1 MRFEDFKAF
10 ITHKLQHEL
19 SPELLYHSYG
29 HTMDVYQ
36 AAEKYAAAEGVS
48 GEDLTL
54 LLTAALFH
62 DAGFLV
68 QADQHE
74 EHSCHLAKEWLP
86 QYGYSNVQI
95 ERICGMIRA
104 TRIPQEPHNLLEEIL
119 CDADLDYLGGDNY
132 DAIAGHLH
140 DEMRIS
146 GMLKSEEEWNNV
158 QIRFMENHK
167 FHTATAQRERNHGK
181 AHNLWLVKT
190 RAGIRSHPPTN
201 LESHHKGWLSQRL
214 KEAIL
219 VILGVIS
226 FAFALKGLLIPNN
239 FFDGGVTGIG
249 LLITKKYDLNIA
261 SVIVLVNIPFIIFG
275 AYQVGMR
282 FAIKTLLA
290 MILLGLCLWFIPF
303 PMVSDDKLIVSIFGG
318 FFIGLGVGFGM
329 HGGCALDGIEILASY
344 TWKRMG
350 FSLSEIIMGMNTIIF
365 LVAAI
370 YFGLE
375 VAFYSMLT
383 YYVAT
388 KTIDYV
394 VEGIEEFTGVTIVSA
409 GKSDEIKECLVEQL
423 GKGITVYKGERGFMK
438 GKFSDSSPVDIIYT
452 VVTRLEVRKI
462 RNALHAIDPKAFIF
476 TSSIKEATG
485 GILKQKARH

>member
-1 MRFEDFKAF
+1 MNFEAFKDF
-10 ITHKLQHEL
+10 ITQKLQNEL
-19 SPELLYHSYG
+19 APGYLYHSYE
-29 HTMDVYQ
+29 HTMAVY
-36 AAEKYAAAEGVS
+36 EAAARYAEAENVT

-74 EHSCHLAKEWLP
+74 ELACDLAKKWLP
-86 QYGYSNVQI
+86 DYDYTTEQI

-104 TRIPQEPHNLLEEIL
+104 TRIPQQPLNHLEEIL

-132 DAIAGHLH
+132 KPIADHLH
-140 DEMRIS
+140 DEMRIA
-146 GMLKSEEEWNNV
+146 GMLKKEDEWLNV
-158 QIRFMENHK
+158 QIRFLESHRY
-167 FHTATAQRERNHGK
+167 HTATAQKWRNDGK
-181 AHNLWLVKT
+181 AHNLWMLKNK
-190 RAGIRSHPPTN
+190 AGIHSPSPS
-201 LESHHKGWLSQRL
+201 LIPKGWFGIRI
-214 KEAIL
+214 KETVFVL
-219 VILGVIS
+219 LGVLS

-249 LLITKKYDLNIA
+249 LLITKYYKLNIA
-261 SVIVLVNIPFIIFG
+261 TVIVLVNVPFIIFG

-282 FAIKTLLA
+282 FALKTLLA
-290 MILLGLCLWFIPF
+290 MILLGLCLWFIDF
-303 PMVSDDKLIVSIFGG
+303 GHISNDKLIVSVFGG
-318 FFIGLGVGFGM
+318 FFIGLGVGLGM

-365 LVAAI
+365 LVAAV

-383 YYVAT
+383 YFVAT

-409 GKSDEIKECLVEQL
+409 GKSDEIKEALVERL

-438 GKFSDSSPVDIIYT
+438 GKFSESSPADIIYT